1 MKDEIISLIEEG
13 GEFALDSIL
22 PDGIV
27 RDLPI
32 IGPAFSLIKI
42 GKDIH
47 DRVFIEKLKS
57 FMQDIDKSA
66 LQLHPLSKAT
76 VFQDADAY
84 LK

>member
-1 MKDEIISLIEEG
+1 MKEEIVSLIGEG

-42 GKDIH
+42 GKDIQS
-47 DRVFIEKLKS
+47 RIFIEKLKNTWS
-57 FMQDIDKSA
+57 GKRNSVI
-66 LQLHPLSKAT
+66 
-76 VFQDADAY
+76 
-84 LK
+84 